1 MNDIQAGQL
10 LLLIGAVLGLAGV
23 VTGAVFSRK
32 TGREGINVQGFEANI
47 KAFDIRA
54 TSAEKAAAEAYA
66 RANTADTRAGASE
79 DRLKDLE
86 SRFTAMED
94 QLAGLTKDNN
104 RIRQIVQS
112 WFKKLQNWNENR
124 ASGDSGAHDPM
135 PLPTT
140 EEMTLLGLQHTQP
153 AKP

>member
-1 MNDIQAGQL
+1 MLNDVQAGQL
-10 LLLIGAVLGLAGV
+10 LLLIGAILGLAGV

-54 TSAEKAAAEAYA
+54 TSAEKAASEAY
-66 RANTADTRAGASE
+66 DRAGAAE
-79 DRLKDLE
+79 ERLKGLE
-86 SRFTAMED
+86 TRFTAMEE

-104 RIRQIVQS
+104 RIRQIVQN
-112 WFKKLQNWNENR
+112 WFKKLQMWNENR
-124 ASGDSGAHDPM
+124 ANGDSGAHDPM

-140 EEMTLLGLQHTQP
+140 EEMALLGLEHTQP
-153 AKP
+153 RKL